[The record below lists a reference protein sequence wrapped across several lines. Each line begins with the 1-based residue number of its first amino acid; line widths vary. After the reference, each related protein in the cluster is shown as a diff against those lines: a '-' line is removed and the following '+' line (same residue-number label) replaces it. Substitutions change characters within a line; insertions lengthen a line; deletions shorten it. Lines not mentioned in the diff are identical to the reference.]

1 VTPGTVLPQMERSN
15 DGSLVFGSLETP
27 LMKTIVLH
35 VGMPKTGTT
44 SIQASLAGY
53 RDGVFEYAPLPPA
66 VEADRQRAYNHS
78 FLINTAFDKDYKRAG
93 MLLRVGVAASDFDRV
108 RAQCREALEACL
120 RACEAEVL
128 ILSAETI
135 TSFDSES
142 MQELGALLRQYA
154 SDIQVYAYVRDPSG
168 YVKAATQEWIKW
180 GYTGDD
186 LHPLSYRNNFGHL
199 EEVFGAECVSYRLY
213 RREALLNGDVIADFG
228 SWIGLKK
235 EPALRLEA
243 NVTLSTDAVRCIYA
257 LNSSPM
263 FSSGNG
269 LLHNAWRELLG
280 VFGRLFPGRFEI
292 PARLVAREINVW
304 DMGWM
309 EARLGQS
316 LQLPPYSEQDMDCTG
331 LKDWLGRTA
340 PEMLTVLRRELTGCG
355 ADVSEDASLVE
366 LLFQLYL
373 ECIRSKSDL
382 QFDYRKFSADRYL
395 ERYPDVRQAGL
406 YPFGHYVLHG
416 HGEGRDGS

>member
-1 VTPGTVLPQMERSN
+1 
-15 DGSLVFGSLETP
+15 
-27 LMKTIVLH
+27 
-35 VGMPKTGTT
+35 
-44 SIQASLAGY
+44 
-53 RDGVFEYAPLPPA
+53 
-66 VEADRQRAYNHS
+66 
-78 FLINTAFDKDYKRAG
+78 
-93 MLLRVGVAASDFDRV
+93 
-108 RAQCREALEACL
+108 
-120 RACEAEVL
+120 
-128 ILSAETI
+128 
-135 TSFDSES
+135 
-142 MQELGALLRQYA
+142 
-154 SDIQVYAYVRDPSG
+154 
-168 YVKAATQEWIKW
+168 
-180 GYTGDD
+180 
-186 LHPLSYRNNFGHL
+186 
-199 EEVFGAECVSYRLY
+199 
-213 RREALLNGDVIADFG
+213 
-228 SWIGLKK
+228 
-235 EPALRLEA
+235 
-243 NVTLSTDAVRCIYA
+243 
-257 LNSSPM
+257 
-263 FSSGNG
+263 
-269 LLHNAWRELLG
+269 LLG

-309 EARLGQS
+309 EARLGQN

-340 PEMLTVLRRELTGCG
+340 PEMLTVLRRELTGRG